1 MLRTGTQTVIATAMV
16 KIVDYT
22 AEPLLVPALQATDRP
37 GVYNELAER
46 FHQRGCIGEVVAFVR
61 ELRAPDGVFH
71 PNTDHSVVFAW
82 ARGGFAY
89 KTLFALGKSAAGVSF
104 GPGPQNN
111 VHLVF
116 IIAAP
121 TTKTCVDLLTVLA
134 KMIYDHE
141 PHVKLLSA
149 KTSQEMLAVLAAQP
163 QPTPQVQLGLF
174 HR

>member
-1 MLRTGTQTVIATAMV
+1 MV

-37 GVYNELAER
+37 GVYHELAER
-46 FHQRGCIGEVVAFVR
+46 LHERGCIGEVGAFVR
-61 ELRAPDGVFH
+61 EVHAPDGVFH

-82 ARGGFAY
+82 ARGRFAY

-104 GPGPQNN
+104 GPGPQNK

-134 KMIYDHE
+134 KLIYDQE
-141 PHVKLLSA
+141 PRAKLLSA
-149 KTSQEMLAVLAAQP
+149 KTSLEMFAVLAAQP
-163 QPTPQVQLGLF
+163 QPPPQVQLGLF
-174 HR
+174 QR